1 MLLKLCL
8 RAMVLLGFTLFFS
21 STSIAQ
27 TSTNADT
34 NRAKNR
40 ADAIGFL
47 NNQDPL
53 SRVSGLAV
61 LAEIGVTTDADTI
74 VPLLSDREPELRQLA
89 SNAIWRVW
97 SRTGNKDI
105 DQRFDQSLKLMQ
117 SGKLEAAYKA
127 FSALIQKQPRFAEAW
142 NKRATILFMQ
152 GKLQESLKD
161 CDEVLK
167 LNPNHFGALSGM
179 GQIYIK
185 LGQFKQA
192 VEQLERAQT
201 INPNLEGTQEL
212 IQEIKGLEKERAK
225 AAI

>member
-1 MLLKLCL
+1 VILKLCL
-8 RAMVLLGFTLFFS
+8 RAMLPLSFAIFFLTTTL
-21 STSIAQ
+21 AQ
-27 TSTNADT
+27 DNTKAD
-34 NRAKNR
+34 NNLAKNR

-53 SRVSGLAV
+53 SRASGLAV
-61 LAEIGVTTDADTI
+61 LAEIGVTSDADTI
-74 VPLLSDREPELRQLA
+74 VPLLSDSEPELRKMA
-89 SNAIWRVW
+89 SDAIWRVW

-105 DQRFDQSLKLMQ
+105 DQQFDQSLKLMQ
-117 SGKLEAAYKA
+117 SSKLEAAHKS
-127 FSALIQKQPRFAEAW
+127 FSALIKKQPRFAEAW

-152 GKLQESLKD
+152 GKFQESLKD
-161 CDEVLK
+161 CDEVMK

-192 VEQLERAQT
+192 AEQLERAQK
-201 INPNLEGTQEL
+201 INPNLEGTQAL
-212 IQEIKGLEKERAK
+212 IEQIKALEKDRAK